1 MDYVKLIN
9 EFSKIACVLS
19 TGKNPEGKDCI
30 VIAAANKPYL
40 ESVNAS
46 VEDFT
51 PNLPYTNY
59 IKRDRNFE
67 YMFQNCV
74 SSGSVQH
81 QYVNAELYNAWLDIY
96 MIPMEKDE
104 NGDSKVLFTYELTIK
119 ADSDKMAQVSAQTA
133 SMVLKT
139 CLKLR
144 ETDDF
149 KKAIN
154 GVIKDIRSQCESSGC
169 SILLTDFEERKC
181 EVLAVD
187 FIDDFGPKDE
197 DAFFKPEFFNIVE
210 TWRNYMEG
218 SNCCVVRGEAELQ
231 SIKRKAPEWYESL
244 VFSHVNS
251 LVLYPLRNG
260 SKLFGYILVTNFN
273 TDKVDFIR
281 EIMELNAFVLSSEI
295 ANYKMRTK
303 LELMGKTDL
312 LTGVLNRN
320 AMNNRISDFV
330 DKNLFKNQSIGLIF
344 IDLNGL
350 KETNDTKGHKAG
362 DDMLKAVA
370 NKLKGIFAN
379 QEIYRVGGDEFLIL
393 APDIDEDYF
402 RRLEEELRSK
412 SRVPGEPSFA
422 MGSYYD
428 DKGID
433 IRKALQIADGNMY
446 KDKAEFYKSHPKM
459 DRRNR

>member
-1 MDYVKLIN
+1 MDYIKLIN

-40 ESVNAS
+40 ESVNVS
-46 VEDFT
+46 VENFT

-59 IKRDRNFE
+59 IKRERNFE

-81 QYVNAELYNAWLDIY
+81 QYINAELYNAWLDIY

-104 NGDSKVLFTYELTIK
+104 DGESKALFTYELTIK

-187 FIDDFGPKDE
+187 FVDDFGPKDE

-210 TWRNYMEG
+210 TWRNYMDG
-218 SNCCVVRGEAELQ
+218 SNCCIIKNEADLQ

-244 VFSHVNS
+244 VFSNVHS
-251 LVLYPLRNG
+251 FVLYPLRNG

-281 EIMELNAFVLSSEI
+281 EIMELNAYVLSSEI

-330 DKNLFKNQSIGLIF
+330 DKNMYKNQSIGLIF
-344 IDLNGL
+344 IDVNGL

-402 RRLEEELRSK
+402 RRLEDDLRSK
-412 SRVPGEPSFA
+412 SRVPREPSFA

-428 DKGID
+428 DKEID

-446 KDKAEFYKSHPKM
+446 KDKAKFYKNHPKT